1 MKVAVSALGSTLD
14 AMVDQ
19 RFGRAQYFIIG
30 NTGSTA
36 FEVVDNAV
44 NKGATGGAGIGAAEL
59 MSDHKVEAVVTGHLG
74 PNAFNAL
81 KAAGIPGYEG
91 SGRTVK
97 DALAALEA
105 GELRELTE
113 AGEAHAG

>member
-19 RFGRAQYFIIG
+19 RFGRAQCFIIAD
-30 NTGSTA
+30 TA
-36 FEVVDNAV
+36 
-44 NKGATGGAGIGAAEL
+44 
-59 MSDHKVEAVVTGHLG
+59 S
-74 PNAFNAL
+74 
-81 KAAGIPGYEG
+81 
-91 SGRTVK
+91 
-97 DALAALEA
+97 DALEALAA